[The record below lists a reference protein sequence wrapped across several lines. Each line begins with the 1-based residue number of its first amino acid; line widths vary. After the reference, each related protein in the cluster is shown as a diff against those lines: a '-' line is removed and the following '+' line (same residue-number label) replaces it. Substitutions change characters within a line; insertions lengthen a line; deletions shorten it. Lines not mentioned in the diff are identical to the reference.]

1 MTNTS
6 RMYSWYFTQYEDL
19 EDQIWTMIHQIASL
33 MLYQMCY
40 QYWQIFI
47 LILIDFDMLD
57 GYYIYIY
64 ISIGKCSFKT
74 PMKKC
79 IMLVILLHSHA
90 LARARACIHITF
102 DMLSARAPLS
112 SHHHWTNAPCS
123 LYFKWNQV
131 LLYCYDD
138 WVVYS
143 EWGSN
148 MTNKSK

>member
-6 RMYSWYFTQYEDL
+6 SMYSWYFTQYEDL

-57 GYYIYIY
+57 GYYIYI
-64 ISIGKCSFKT
+64 SIGKCSFKT

-79 IMLVILLHSHA
+79 NMLVILLHSHA
-90 LARARACIHITF
+90 LARARARIHITF
-102 DMLSARAPLS
+102 EQMLYVKKYSYNDMLSARAR
-112 SHHHWTNAPCS
+112 HWVHITIEQMLHAAYILNET
-123 LYFKWNQV
+123 K
-131 LLYCYDD
+131 
-138 WVVYS
+138 YS
-143 EWGSN
+143 CIVMMIG
-148 MTNKSK
+148 

>member
-1 MTNTS
+1 
-6 RMYSWYFTQYEDL
+6 
-19 EDQIWTMIHQIASL
+19 MIHQIASL

-57 GYYIYIY
+57 GYYIYI
-64 ISIGKCSFKT
+64 SIGKCSFKT

-79 IMLVILLHSHA
+79 NMLVILFHSHA
-90 LARARACIHITF
+90 LTRARARIHITF
-102 DMLSARAPLS
+102 EQMLYVKKYSYNDMLSARASLS

-143 EWGSN
+143 KCGV
-148 MTNKSK
+148 KHDK

>member
-1 MTNTS
+1 MSNTS

-64 ISIGKCSFKT
+64 LLVNAHSKHQWKNASCWLYCST
-74 PMKKC
+74 HMH
-79 IMLVILLHSHA
+79 LH
-90 LARARACIHITF
+90 ARARAFTSHLICWARARHWVHITIEQ
-102 DMLSARAPLS
+102 MLHAAYILNE
-112 SHHHWTNAPCS
+112 T
-123 LYFKWNQV
+123 K
-131 LLYCYDD
+131 
-138 WVVYS
+138 YS
-143 EWGSN
+143 CIVMMIG
-148 MTNKSK
+148 